1 MAHTADEKIQLL
13 TRVRR
18 IRGQVES
25 IERLLEEDEEC
36 AAVLQQ
42 IAACRGAMNGLMA
55 ELLEGEIRY
64 HVLSPGTKSSSTEAK
79 AAEQLV
85 SVIRRYLK

>member
-1 MAHTADEKIQLL
+1 MAHTREEKDALL
-13 TRVRR
+13 VRIRR

-25 IERLLEEDEEC
+25 IERLLETSADC
-36 AAVLQQ
+36 GPVLQQ
-42 IAACRGAMNGLMA
+42 ISACRGAMNGLMA

-64 HVLSPGTKSSSTEAK
+64 HVLSPTTKANSTEAR
-79 AAEQLV
+79 AADQLV